1 MLQAGYCRTLE
12 FGWASLGLPQGN
24 VKTCDFVARAA
35 PRGYAERLAQ
45 GETRWSIPPP
55 SAMPKPPF
63 LTALARAFLGGEPAL
78 EHVIARARR
87 TLGRHWRWLR
97 PLAQRYIETF
107 SGRTRPRRR
116 DVVRFLLQDT
126 GVARAQSKY
135 RDELRVDQ
143 WLNEPQQM
151 QPVEAAAA
159 WDVPSIESV
168 AALADWLLLTPGE
181 LEWFADLKGLGYRR
195 KDRPKLR
202 HFHYRVLAKTSRG
215 IRLIEAPKPRLKAL
229 QRQILSLILDR
240 IPPHSTVHGFRSGR
254 SIKTFAAP
262 HVGRRIVLRM
272 DLRDFFPSI
281 SGARIQT
288 LFRTVGYPESVADLL
303 GGICTNATPRDVWR
317 QAAIDV
323 DPFMLRDARALC
335 ARPHLP
341 QGAPTSPALANLCAY
356 RADCRL
362 TGLAQSVDA
371 RYTRHADDLAFSGD
385 ETFARNVERFAA
397 HVAAILLEEGFT
409 VNHRKTRIMR
419 QGVRQHLAGLA
430 VNRRLNVIR
439 ANFDRLKATLHN
451 CVRLGPESQNR
462 DAHDSCRS
470 HLDGRVGFVETINPA
485 KGKRLR
491 ALFEKI
497 RWQ

>member
-1 MLQAGYCRTLE
+1 
-12 FGWASLGLPQGN
+12 
-24 VKTCDFVARAA
+24 
-35 PRGYAERLAQ
+35 
-45 GETRWSIPPP
+45 
-55 SAMPKPPF
+55 MPKPPLF
-63 LTALARAFLGGEPAL
+63 TVLARAFLAGEPAV

-87 TLGRHWRWLR
+87 MLGRHWRWLR
-97 PLAQRYIETF
+97 PLGQRYIETF
-107 SGRTRPRRR
+107 TGRTRPRRR
-116 DVVRFLLQDT
+116 DVVQFLSQDP
-126 GVARAQSKY
+126 GVARARSKY
-135 RDELRVDQ
+135 RDELRVEQ
-143 WLNEPQQM
+143 WLTEPPQM
-151 QPVEAAAA
+151 QPVEAAAT
-159 WDVPSIESV
+159 WDVPAIESV
-168 AALADWLLLTPGE
+168 AALADWFPLTPGE
-181 LEWFADLKGLGYRR
+181 LEWFADLRGLGYRR
-195 KDRPKLR
+195 KDRPKLG

-229 QRQILSLILDR
+229 QRQILALILDR
-240 IPPHSTVHGFRSGR
+240 IPPHLAVHGFRRGR

-262 HVGRRIVLRM
+262 HVGQHIVLRM
-272 DLRDFFPSI
+272 DLQDFFPGI

-288 LFRTVGYPESVADLL
+288 VFRTVGYPESVADLL

-317 QAAIDV
+317 EAAIDV
-323 DPFMLRDARALC
+323 DPLMLREARALY

-362 TGLAQSVDA
+362 AGLAQSVDA
-371 RYTRHADDLAFSGD
+371 RYTRYADDLAFSGS

-397 HVAAILLEEGFT
+397 HVAAILHEEGFT

-419 QGVRQHLAGLA
+419 QGVRQQLAGLA

-439 ANFDRLKATLHN
+439 ADFDRLKATLNN

-462 DAHDSCRS
+462 DGHDNFRS

-491 ALFEKI
+491 VLFEKI